1 MHAAAPA
8 RVICGIA
15 AATAN
20 PESFAAMT
28 ESPSRSMT
36 LDAFRA
42 LADANGLRMP
52 EAELAEVHAAHGVLA
67 ALLARLDATPIAEG
81 DDWPA
86 SVVEAWER

>member
-1 MHAAAPA
+1 LHDAAPA

-15 AATAN
+15 TAAAN
-20 PESFAAMT
+20 PESPETMT
-28 ESPSRSMT
+28 DSPPRSLT

-42 LADANGLRMP
+42 HAEANGLRMP
-52 EAELAEVHAAHGVLA
+52 EAELVEVHAAHGVLA

>member
-1 MHAAAPA
+1 
-8 RVICGIA
+8 
-15 AATAN
+15 
-20 PESFAAMT
+20 MT
-28 ESPSRSMT
+28 DSPPRSLT